1 MVNPTPQNDDDF
13 YARAMASFH
22 QQMDIAN
29 TNTNNNDEP
38 LIDVE
43 EYAKS
48 LVEDDLPK
56 IDAAVKSYLSLVAAR
71 SAVASDIDV
80 LSTSAPTDVVQCTFA
95 TTTKSSSMD
104 ANRYALL
111 CARVLLTTINS
122 TNVPTEE
129 LSTIP
134 PTTSDNDETKSAKDE
149 DMKLQLQNNTTK
161 ILWNRLVKSSASST
175 GDKSKQMK
183 PSKVLGR
190 TSLLVAY
197 PYIQE
202 RFRRGILLNE
212 SDGNDTPAADES
224 KTNPLRSLSNDLLQP
239 VSPPKG
245 IDIDQ
250 WKAFYTEFGQLLSR
264 ACGNHNDDQSK
275 QHDDSALLWSS
286 DKGVAELQSRRESRV
301 QRASQALASVDDV
314 KTEIADSLKVS
325 SSSDA
330 DKTDSSNG
338 ES

>member
-38 LIDVE
+38 LIDVD

-80 LSTSAPTDVVQCTFA
+80 LSTSAPTDVLQCTFEQR
-95 TTTKSSSMD
+95 
-104 ANRYALL
+104 NHHHRYALL

-134 PTTSDNDETKSAKDE
+134 PTTSDNDEAKSAKDE

-202 RFRRGILLNE
+202 RFRRGILLSE
-212 SDGNDTPAADES
+212 SDSNDTPAVDES

-264 ACGNHNDDQSK
+264 ACDNHNDDQSN

-286 DKGVAELQSRRESRV
+286 DKGVAELQSRRENRV

-325 SSSDA
+325 SSSDF